1 MPLTPFALD
10 NAKAAEKPYKLSDG
24 DGLHLLI
31 KPNGSKLWRF
41 RYRFAGVEKMLA
53 LGSYPATKLAEARE
67 KRNDARAVIE
77 AGNDPSVQKKLDR
90 LAAEMAA
97 RNTFKHL
104 AEEHVANLA
113 DNGASSTT
121 VEKHRWL
128 LEDVARPIAH
138 RPIAD
143 LTAAELLDLLKRVE
157 RSGRRETAKRLRST
171 IGSVF
176 RLAVVTLRA
185 ESDPTWALKG
195 ALLRPQV
202 QHHAAITDE
211 KEFGAFL
218 RALEGYTGWPSLQA
232 ALKFQM
238 LTCARPGEARLA
250 RCAEVNFEK
259 ALWRI
264 PAERTKMR
272 RQHDV
277 PLSRQAIEVLK
288 AAWPLVDSGEEYLFQ
303 SLRTSRKPLS
313 ENAINAALRR
323 MGYTKDEATA
333 HGFRS
338 TASTLLNERG
348 YNPDVIE
355 AALGHQSANAVRRTY
370 NRARYWPER
379 VKLMQD
385 WADLLDQLRQAK

>member
-1 MPLTPFALD
+1 
-10 NAKAAEKPYKLSDG
+10 
-24 DGLHLLI
+24 
-31 KPNGSKLWRF
+31 
-41 RYRFAGVEKMLA
+41 
-53 LGSYPATKLAEARE
+53 
-67 KRNDARAVIE
+67 
-77 AGNDPSVQKKLDR
+77 
-90 LAAEMAA
+90 
-97 RNTFKHL
+97 
-104 AEEHVANLA
+104 VANLEA
-113 DNGASSTT
+113 NGASPTT

-138 RPIAD
+138 RPIAE

-171 IGSVF
+171 MGSVF

-185 ESDPTWALKG
+185 DSDPTWALKG

-211 KEFGAFL
+211 KEFGKFL
-218 RALEGYTGWPSLQA
+218 LALDEYTGWPSLQA
-232 ALKFQM
+232 ALKFQI

-250 RCAEVNFEK
+250 RCGEVNFEK
-259 ALWRI
+259 AVWRI

-288 AAWPLVDSGEEYLFQ
+288 SAWPFVCDADEYIFQALRSG
-303 SLRTSRKPLS
+303 RKPLS

-338 TASTLLNERG
+338 TASTILNERG

-355 AALGHQSANAVRRTY
+355 AALAHQTQNAVRRTY
-370 NRARYWPER
+370 NRARYWLER
-379 VKLMQD
+379 VKLLQE
-385 WADLLDQLRQAK
+385 WADLLDQLRAQK